1 MSGTTSIDVSGI
13 DMLTELKK
21 ALDKKGIKLVLTS
34 GGRELVQHCSS

>member
-34 GGRELVQHCSS
+34 GGRELVQPCSS